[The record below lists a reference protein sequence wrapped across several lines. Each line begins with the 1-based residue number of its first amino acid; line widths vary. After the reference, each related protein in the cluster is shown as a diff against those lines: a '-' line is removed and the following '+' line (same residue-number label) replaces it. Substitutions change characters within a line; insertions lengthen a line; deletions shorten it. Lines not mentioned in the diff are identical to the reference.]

1 MYKTRFKRWG
11 LWKYTRAADIPQ
23 ILKAKTERVAQQK
36 PTEVFLNG
44 KRVDLDKVERYLR
57 RRGSIRRLVE
67 SGNLF
72 VQSPPSSNAVVA
84 RKRPPGRRGSSTPG
98 SPGST
103 VSLVSPISPTSP
115 VYLTPPPELRI
126 PEDTYRAIRD
136 YYDGCFSG
144 RRWVSDS
151 PVDERV
157 FLSTE
162 AGLRDGSQR
171 LNEFHQRFKLAFRLL
186 QAPARTGPEGMK
198 MTRVCFAE
206 LPDVLAGEDP
216 TMLYCI
222 LDLIRRLREAG
233 MDFLAIQL
241 LQYLDGLSSASRPDG
256 QRHAMA
262 NIWRNL
268 LLGLDELGPEQTR
281 HCAVIAASRFG
292 AHLGE
297 LHIKTLEAKMWSMFL
312 SDSTAD
318 EKERHLRELHAGTE
332 GLPTFDYRNLVV
344 TCDLASFLRKRGSL
358 DEAAAVVTGVLD
370 EPARDAV
377 LRGFPPMAYNYISVL
392 GKIRATQGR
401 LGEAEALYRDAIGIA
416 KEARTDDDSD
426 LLDGLVFLERC
437 LREQGRH
444 GEADGVLAE
453 REAVV
458 RESLER
464 VGEKENA
471 V

>member
-23 ILKAKTERVAQQK
+23 ILKAKTERVAEQK
-36 PTEVFLNG
+36 PTDVFLNG

-57 RRGSIRRLVE
+57 RRGSIRRQVE
-67 SGNLF
+67 SGNLY
-72 VQSPPSSNAVVA
+72 VQSPPSSNAVVV
-84 RKRPPGRRGSSTPG
+84 RKRPPDRRGSTPG

-103 VSLVSPISPTSP
+103 MSLYSPVSPVSP
-115 VYLTPPPELRI
+115 VYLAPPPTLRI

-144 RRWVSDS
+144 RRWVSVS

-162 AGLRDGSQR
+162 AGLKDGNKR
-171 LNEFHQRFKLAFRLL
+171 LSEFHQRFKLAFRLL
-186 QAPARTGPEGMK
+186 QTPAQTGPEGMK

-222 LDLIRRLREAG
+222 LDLVRRLREAG

-241 LQYLDGLSSASRPDG
+241 LQYLDGLSTTRPDG

-268 LLGLDELGPEQTR
+268 LLGLEELGPEQTR
-281 HCAVIAASRFG
+281 YCAQIAASRFG

-297 LHIKTLEAKMWSMFL
+297 HHIKTLEAKMWSMFL
-312 SDSTAD
+312 SDSTVD
-318 EKERHLRELHAGTE
+318 EKEVHLRDLYSGLEA
-332 GLPTFDYRNLVV
+332 LPTFDYRNLVV
-344 TCDLASFLRKRGSL
+344 TVDLASFLRKQDRL
-358 DEAAAVVTGVLD
+358 VEAAAVVTRVLD
-370 EPARDAV
+370 DPSREAV
-377 LRGFPPMAYNYISVL
+377 LRSFPPMAYNYISVL

-401 LGEAEALYRDAIGIA
+401 LSEAEALYRDAIDIA
-416 KEARTDDDSD
+416 KAAREDDDSD

-437 LREQGRH
+437 LRAQERH
-444 GEADGVLAE
+444 EEADAVLAE

-458 RESLER
+458 RQSLER